1 MWVHGSLLVVVVVA
15 SPLAFADIE
24 ITFLIIPSFSLD
36 SSSTHAPK
44 IVYRP
49 TSSGSSLNSI
59 HRLRLRR
66 AVRYH
71 PGSQNFDTRFIFTR
85 LRMPMDFQA
94 IRISI
99 VSLL

>member
-1 MWVHGSLLVVVVVA
+1 MVRDDCSYT
-15 SPLAFADIE
+15 FAGIE
-24 ITFLIIPSFSLD
+24 FTFLIIPSFSLD
-36 SSSTHAPK
+36 SSSPFTPM

-49 TSSGSSLNSI
+49 TAWGSSLNSI

-71 PGSQNFDTRFIFTR
+71 PGSQHFDTCLIFTLLR
-85 LRMPMDFQA
+85 LHMDFQA

-99 VSLL
+99 ISLLSN

>member
-1 MWVHGSLLVVVVVA
+1 MDT
-15 SPLAFADIE
+15 PRTFAGIE
-24 ITFLIIPSFSLD
+24 LTFMIILQFSLD

-66 AVRYH
+66 AMRYH

-85 LRMPMDFQA
+85 LCMPMDFQA

-99 VSLL
+99 VSLLSN